1 MRVLLTRISAQLV
14 RGTDRR
20 VGVPDLGRLC
30 TVTGRVVSAGWV
42 RRRWWVVVV

>member
-1 MRVLLTRISAQLV
+1 MYYLTRISAQLV

-20 VGVPDLGRLC
+20 VERARVGRLC
-30 TVTGRVVSAGWV
+30 TVTGWVVSAGWV